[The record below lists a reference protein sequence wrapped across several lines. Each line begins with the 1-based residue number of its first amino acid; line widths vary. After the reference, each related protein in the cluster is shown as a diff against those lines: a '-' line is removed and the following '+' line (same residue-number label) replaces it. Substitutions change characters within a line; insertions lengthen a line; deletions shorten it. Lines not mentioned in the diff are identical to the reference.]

1 MALDISELLSIIG
14 SKDLSRTS
22 SQKEDLLNAACDWLK
37 HDLNLR
43 RIHGPF
49 LSDSLQSF
57 HSIENENKLLWMQN
71 IALKKVTVVDIAND
85 NQMLAL
91 ITIKLMLIRKN

>member
-1 MALDISELLSIIG
+1 
-14 SKDLSRTS
+14 
-22 SQKEDLLNAACDWLK
+22 
-37 HDLNLR
+37 
-43 RIHGPF
+43 
-49 LSDSLQSF
+49 
-57 HSIENENKLLWMQN
+57 MQN